1 MSYYS
6 ILKCVLAKPL
16 SMQFTAA
23 MSPCERLCVW
33 VSALM
38 CVCVRV
44 DACLCACVMCVCVRV
59 CASACVWMHV
69 CVFLKDVKSRISFA
83 ILSRRE
89 TAFLKIKLSFLFFSL
104 KHLQENPFN
113 FRFNSKH
120 FFSSQGFLIKILNG
134 PIAG

>member
-1 MSYYS
+1 
-6 ILKCVLAKPL
+6 
-16 SMQFTAA
+16 
-23 MSPCERLCVW
+23 
-33 VSALM
+33 M
-38 CVCVRV
+38 CVGKCTHVRV
-44 DACLCACVMCVCVRV
+44 CACVCECVRV
-59 CASACVWMHV
+59 CASVCVWMHVCAFVCVCVRV